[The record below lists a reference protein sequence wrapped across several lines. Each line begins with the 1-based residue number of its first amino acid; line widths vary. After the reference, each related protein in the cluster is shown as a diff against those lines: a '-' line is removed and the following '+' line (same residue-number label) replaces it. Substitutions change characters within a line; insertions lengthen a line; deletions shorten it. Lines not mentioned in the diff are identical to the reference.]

1 MNNLSLLIYA
11 ADILPGVATLATVI
25 IVVGMIVFIIL
36 TIIAWSCPP
45 HDMSEA
51 FRAEHKSLRKSLA
64 TAVVISVIPAVLIP
78 EQNTFYLIAASEGA
92 QVALSNPDAQEMFSS
107 VKEIIQLKLDATV
120 TELKQQVTK

>member
-11 ADILPGVATLATVI
+11 ADILPGVATLAAVI
-25 IVVGMIVFIIL
+25 LGVSMIVLIIL
-36 TIIAWSCPP
+36 TVVAWSCPP

-51 FRAEHKSLRKSLA
+51 FRSEHKWLRKFMATVAAISL
-64 TAVVISVIPAVLIP
+64 IPAVLIP

-107 VKEIIQLKLDATV
+107 VKEIIQLKLDATI